1 MMEEM
6 KKIGIHNNLGSEMI
20 GENCHNDGIYY

>member
-6 KKIGIHNNLGSEMI
+6 KKIGIYDNLGNEMTR
-20 GENCHNDGIYY
+20 ENCHNDGIYY